1 MKSTVKITTFAF
13 LLASSVSSLAFAA
26 DTDTDGDG
34 VPDNAEA
41 VLGTDPLNADT
52 DGDGVNDL
60 ADDNPTIAANSLATD
75 GANAKFKIK
84 ELLVENNFDYA
95 KNKDA
100 NDHLEL
106 LVVNQSGQSLDH
118 FSMFYQITDKDSG
131 KVESYMLPLSGF
143 SIPANSESRI
153 HVDDSGNDGHFRENP
168 NGMYRTSDAAKTF
181 DVTLKADGFAPVT
194 ATVNKDK
201 GGAETAD

>member
-1 MKSTVKITTFAF
+1 MKSTVKITTIAF

-34 VPDNAEA
+34 VPDSAET
-41 VLGTDPLNADT
+41 VLGTDPLNTDT
-52 DGDGVNDL
+52 DGDGVDDL
-60 ADDNPTIAANSLATD
+60 ADDNPVMATNSLATD
-75 GANAKFKIK
+75 GAAAKFKIK

-95 KNKDA
+95 TNKDA

-153 HVDDSGNDGHFRENP
+153 HVDDSGNDSHFRENP